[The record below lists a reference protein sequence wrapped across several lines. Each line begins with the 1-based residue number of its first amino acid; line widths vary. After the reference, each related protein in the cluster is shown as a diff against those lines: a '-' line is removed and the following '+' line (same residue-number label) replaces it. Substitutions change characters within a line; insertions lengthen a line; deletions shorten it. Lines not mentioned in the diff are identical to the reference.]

1 VDIEKII
8 LGHVYNDFNQR
19 LGEAAADERKSGT
32 VFSRAGVRGRRCFIT
47 GGAGGV
53 GAATA
58 RRFCQEGA
66 HVVISDLDA
75 QGVERI
81 AAELTAEGFTAHA
94 VALDVT
100 DDAAVSAAVAAA
112 ARRLGGLDTLIANA
126 GILTVDRI
134 EDLTPE
140 AFRRTLEVNVI
151 GTFQCI
157 RHSVALLREAGGG
170 AIVCTASQAG
180 LEGVPEATAYCAS
193 KFGVVGIVQ
202 SLARELARD
211 GIRVTGVAPGLVD
224 TPMLTHYYERRARIH
239 GRSAD
244 QLRREAVAKYPIG
257 RLATPTEVADV
268 IVFLASDLASYITGA
283 TVPVIGGQ
291 LSR

>member
-1 VDIEKII
+1 M
-8 LGHVYNDFNQR
+8 LHHR
-19 LGEAAADERKSGT
+19 RRRW
-32 VFSRAGVRGRRCFIT
+32 SRR
-47 GGAGGV
+47 
-53 GAATA
+53 ATA

-75 QGVERI
+75 EGVERI
-81 AAELTAEGFTAHA
+81 AAEFTAEGFTAHA

-100 DDAAVSAAVAAA
+100 DDAAVSAAVAEA
-112 ARRLGGLDTLIANA
+112 ARRLGGLDTLVANA

-140 AFRRTLEVNVI
+140 AFRHTLEVNVI
-151 GTFQCI
+151 GTFLCI

-211 GIRVTGVAPGLVD
+211 GIRVTGVAPGLV
-224 TPMLTHYYERRARIH
+224 THRCSPTTTSAALGFTAAARINSGARRWPNIRSVAWRPH
-239 GRSAD
+239 GGGGCDCVS
-244 QLRREAVAKYPIG
+244 
-257 RLATPTEVADV
+257 RL
-268 IVFLASDLASYITGA
+268 
-283 TVPVIGGQ
+283 
-291 LSR
+291 